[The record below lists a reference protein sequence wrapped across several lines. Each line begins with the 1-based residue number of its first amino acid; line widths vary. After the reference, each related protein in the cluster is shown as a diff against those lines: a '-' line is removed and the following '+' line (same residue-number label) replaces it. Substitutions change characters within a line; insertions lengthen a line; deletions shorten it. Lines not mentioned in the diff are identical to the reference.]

1 MCLQKNKTNYA
12 NVVTNYLVNMK
23 TTKSMIFNL
32 FIFFIV
38 LILLMSSLLNHLPEM
53 NFNYNVN
60 NEFTFFQNNGGNIDG
75 LKFISNFS
83 NNNSDQ
89 LNFVFK
95 KNQKSLSQNVKYIYY
110 VTRDFYKRFGKKKLY
125 YNKNYFKERK
135 HMLVHFAIISS
146 FKKKKIPQNCFLH
159 TYLF

>member
-1 MCLQKNKTNYA
+1 
-12 NVVTNYLVNMK
+12 MK

-60 NEFTFFQNNGGNIDG
+60 NEFTFFQNNGGNING
-75 LKFISNFS
+75 LQFISNFS

-95 KNQKSLSQNVKYIYY
+95 KNQKLLSQNVKYIYY

-135 HMLVHFAIISS
+135 YITCS
-146 FKKKKIPQNCFLH
+146 FNN
-159 TYLF
+159 

>member
-60 NEFTFFQNNGGNIDG
+60 NEFTFFQNNGGNING

-135 HMLVHFAIISS
+135 YITCS
-146 FKKKKIPQNCFLH
+146 FNN
-159 TYLF
+159 

>member
-1 MCLQKNKTNYA
+1 
-12 NVVTNYLVNMK
+12 MK

-60 NEFTFFQNNGGNIDG
+60 NEFTFFQNNGGNING

-89 LNFVFK
+89 LDFVFR
-95 KNQKSLSQNVKYIYY
+95 KNQKLLSQNVKYIYY

-135 HMLVHFAIISS
+135 YRLLVHLTILRERKIIKN
-146 FKKKKIPQNCFLH
+146 FF
-159 TYLF
+159 TYLYTYFRLWTRRKYLRCISR

>member
-1 MCLQKNKTNYA
+1 
-12 NVVTNYLVNMK
+12 MK

-95 KNQKSLSQNVKYIYY
+95 KNQTLLSQNVKYIYY

-135 HMLVHFAIISS
+135 YITCS
-146 FKKKKIPQNCFLH
+146 FNN
-159 TYLF
+159 

>member
-1 MCLQKNKTNYA
+1 
-12 NVVTNYLVNMK
+12 MK

-60 NEFTFFQNNGGNIDG
+60 NEFTFFQNNGGNING

-89 LNFVFK
+89 LDFVFR
-95 KNQKSLSQNVKYIYY
+95 KNQKLLSQNVKYIYY

-135 HMLVHFAIISS
+135 YITCS
-146 FKKKKIPQNCFLH
+146 FNN
-159 TYLF
+159 

>member
-1 MCLQKNKTNYA
+1 
-12 NVVTNYLVNMK
+12 MK

-38 LILLMSSLLNHLPEM
+38 LILLISSLLNQLPEM

-60 NEFTFFQNNGGNIDG
+60 NEFTFFQNNGGNING

-89 LNFVFK
+89 LDFVFR
-95 KNQKSLSQNVKYIYY
+95 KNQKLLSQNVKYIYY

-135 HMLVHFAIISS
+135 CITCS
-146 FKKKKIPQNCFLH
+146 FNN
-159 TYLF
+159 

>member
-1 MCLQKNKTNYA
+1 
-12 NVVTNYLVNMK
+12 MK

-60 NEFTFFQNNGGNIDG
+60 NEFTFFQNNGVNING

-95 KNQKSLSQNVKYIYY
+95 KNQKLLSQNVKYIYY

-135 HMLVHFAIISS
+135 YITCS
-146 FKKKKIPQNCFLH
+146 FNI
-159 TYLF
+159 

>member
-23 TTKSMIFNL
+23 TTKSIIFNL

-60 NEFTFFQNNGGNIDG
+60 NEFTFFQNNGGNING

-135 HMLVHFAIISS
+135 YITCS
-146 FKKKKIPQNCFLH
+146 FNN
-159 TYLF
+159 

>member
-1 MCLQKNKTNYA
+1 
-12 NVVTNYLVNMK
+12 MK

-60 NEFTFFQNNGGNIDG
+60 NEFTFFQNNGGNINR
-75 LKFISNFS
+75 LKIISNFS

-95 KNQKSLSQNVKYIYY
+95 KNQKLLSQNVKYIYY

-135 HMLVHFAIISS
+135 YITCS
-146 FKKKKIPQNCFLH
+146 FNN
-159 TYLF
+159 

>member
-1 MCLQKNKTNYA
+1 
-12 NVVTNYLVNMK
+12 MK

-60 NEFTFFQNNGGNIDG
+60 NEFTFFQNNNGNINQ
-75 LKFISNFS
+75 LKIISNFS
-83 NNNSDQ
+83 SNNNDQ
-89 LNFVFK
+89 SKFFLK
-95 KNQKSLSQNVKYIYY
+95 KNDTLSSQNVKYIYY

-135 HMLVHFAIISS
+135 YILVHFAIISCTID
-146 FKKKKIPQNCFLH
+146 FKEKKNYQTITCIF
-159 TYLF
+159 

>member
-60 NEFTFFQNNGGNIDG
+60 NEFTFFQNNNGNINQ
-75 LKFISNFS
+75 LKIISNFS
-83 NNNSDQ
+83 SNNNDQ
-89 LNFVFK
+89 SKFFLK
-95 KNQKSLSQNVKYIYY
+95 KNDTLSSQNVKYIYY

-125 YNKNYFKERK
+125 YNRNYFKERK
-135 HMLVHFAIISS
+135 YITCS
-146 FKKKKIPQNCFLH
+146 FNI
-159 TYLF
+159 

>member
-1 MCLQKNKTNYA
+1 
-12 NVVTNYLVNMK
+12 MK

-60 NEFTFFQNNGGNIDG
+60 NEFTFFQNNGGNING

-83 NNNSDQ
+83 NNDSDQ

-95 KNQKSLSQNVKYIYY
+95 KNQKLLSQNVKYIYY

-135 HMLVHFAIISS
+135 YITCS
-146 FKKKKIPQNCFLH
+146 FNN
-159 TYLF
+159 

>member
-1 MCLQKNKTNYA
+1 
-12 NVVTNYLVNMK
+12 MK

-60 NEFTFFQNNGGNIDG
+60 NEFTFFQNNGGNING

-95 KNQKSLSQNVKYIYY
+95 KNQKLLSQNVKYIYY

-135 HMLVHFAIISS
+135 YITCS
-146 FKKKKIPQNCFLH
+146 FNN
-159 TYLF
+159 